1 MIVVTG
7 ATGNVGR
14 PLVSLLVGAG
24 EQVTAVSRKVPDGG
38 FPEGVV
44 HLAADLADFSSLL
57 PALEGADA
65 LFLLLAGDLNGPGAP
80 AAELL
85 EQVKA
90 AGVERVVMLSSQING
105 TRPEAASHFRLREFE
120 AALRNSGLAYTVLQ
134 AGGFASNTYA
144 WAEGVRGQ
152 RTVHAPFADVALPV
166 VDPADL
172 AAVAAVAL
180 REDGHREQVY
190 VLTGP
195 EAITPR
201 QQAAV
206 LGDVV
211 GAEVEFVELTREQAR
226 AHLARFVPA
235 EVLDGT
241 LDILGSPLPAEQ
253 RVSPDVERVL
263 GRPARSYADW
273 ARAAAPAFR

>member
-14 PLVSLLVGAG
+14 PLVGLLAAAG
-24 EQVTAVSRKVPDGG
+24 ERVTAVSRRVPDGG
-38 FPEGVV
+38 FPAGVV
-44 HLAADLADFSSLL
+44 HRAADLADFGSLA

-65 LFLLLAGDLNGPGAP
+65 LFLLLAGELNGPGAP

-85 EQVKA
+85 ELVRA
-90 AGVERVVMLSSQING
+90 AGVRRVVLLSSQVTG
-105 TRPEAASHFRLREFE
+105 TRPAAVSHARLREFE
-120 AALRNSGLAYTVLQ
+120 LAVRESGLAYTILR
-134 AGGFASNTYA
+134 AGGFASNAYA
-144 WAEGVRGQ
+144 WADGVRAR

-172 AAVAAVAL
+172 AAVAAAAL
-180 REDGHREQVY
+180 REDGHQGRVY

-195 EAITPR
+195 EAVTPR
-201 QQAAV
+201 QQVAELGEV
-206 LGDVV
+206 LGE
-211 GAEVEFVELTREQAR
+211 EVAFVELTRQQAR
-226 AHLARFVPA
+226 AHLARFMPE

-241 LDILGSPLPAEQ
+241 LDVLGSPLAEEQ

-263 GRPARSYADW
+263 GRPARSFAAWAAD
-273 ARAAAPAFR
+273 ARPAFR